1 MDTLNIIL
9 FVLSGVLLRLIV
21 PLAVTALVV
30 FMLHKLDARWQ
41 AEAEQELKLLVKDEM
56 PCCKE
61 QRVSVEQTAL
71 RLASG
76 ERPCWQTRRLPNGHL
91 REDCLDCE
99 VFRDAPVPAVRIHT
113 HAHV

>member
-1 MDTLNIIL
+1 MDTLNIIF
-9 FVLSGVLLRLIV
+9 FVLSGVLLRLFV

-41 AEAEQELKLLVKDEM
+41 AEAEQELKMLAKDEM

-61 QRVSVEQTAL
+61 QRVSVDQLAL

-76 ERPCWQTRRLPNGHL
+76 ERPCWQTHRSSNGHL

-99 VFRDAPVPAVRIHT
+99 VFRDAPVPTVHIHT

>member
-1 MDTLNIIL
+1 MDTLNSIFFI
-9 FVLSGVLLRLIV
+9 VSGVLLRLFV

-41 AEAEQELKLLVKDEM
+41 AEAEQEMKMLVKDEM

-61 QRVSVEQTAL
+61 QRVSVEKLKL
-71 RLASG
+71 RLALG
-76 ERPCWQTRRLPNGHL
+76 ERPCWQIQRLLNGHL

-99 VFRDAPVPAVRIHT
+99 VFRDAPAPAVHIHR